1 MGMKPDRFVE
11 KYISN
16 RREKMD
22 GAEPLP
28 DVGEHAGV
36 VVDCREGTWGKSK
49 REVEQKWLE

>member
-1 MGMKPDRFVE
+1 
-11 KYISN
+11 
-16 RREKMD
+16 MD